1 MKTPDNVLIAALRIL
16 VDDISSEDG
25 VTNAC
30 IAEAADRL
38 EELVADNEK
47 LSATIIKMKDAI

>member
-25 VTNAC
+25 VANAC

-47 LSATIIKMKDAI
+47 LSAAIIKMKDAI

>member
-25 VTNAC
+25 VANVF

-47 LSATIIKMKDAI
+47 LSAAISKIKDAI

>member
-25 VTNAC
+25 VANAC
-30 IAEAADRL
+30 IDEAANRL
-38 EELVADNEK
+38 EELIAENVK
-47 LSATIIKMKDAI
+47 LSAIITKMKDAI